1 MDKQTTKNTN
11 FNVFCPPPPQ
21 AVCDDKP
28 RHKWHGVT
36 GRPHNFVFIKLFLDP
51 MYSSA
56 ARGGEDFGENA
67 PLTLSPLTLK
77 TLEQISKFKNH

>member
-1 MDKQTTKNTN
+1 
-11 FNVFCPPPPQ
+11 
-21 AVCDDKP
+21 
-28 RHKWHGVT
+28 
-36 GRPHNFVFIKLFLDP
+36 

-77 TLEQISKFKNH
+77 TLEQISKFKNYWAMEVPINHENFMIIAHRTCGIYIPKFSFSVPHSNPCTDWSETPNFTH